1 MKSETN
7 NPAPKKSPH
16 PPALPRPLRP
26 PLSQCQRLAHTNT
39 KGIAVKRHPTY
50 SWLAAAS
57 ITVLAG
63 CASLSPDGGTQ
74 DITAATAPSLDAL
87 GVPKAQ
93 IVAAPTAG
101 AQETVRSLLAAPS
114 LSMENAVRIALLN
127 NPSVTQSFAQLR
139 ISEADRV
146 QAATLPNPHFSFMR
160 AVEGDKIM
168 LERAIGLNIMGIL
181 ALPWRSQWQGQQHEL
196 AKLQAAQE
204 IVRIAA
210 STRKAWISA
219 VAAQQ
224 TAQYAAQ
231 AKLAAEASGE
241 LARRMARV
249 GNWSKLSQ
257 AKEQAMLLD
266 AATMQAKAEN
276 TAFSERERLIRLMGL
291 WGNETNFK
299 LPDRLPDLPKGVLDS
314 QGIEA
319 QALAQRLDVRAA
331 SQKTEY
337 VAKSLGLVR
346 AAGFI
351 NALDL
356 RVIRETTT
364 DTTTGDKE
372 RLKGWELELPI
383 PIFDWGGAA
392 NAKARATYMQAVAQ
406 VRSSAINAR
415 SEVREAWHSYRSAY
429 DVAKNYRDEIVPL
442 RKFINDE
449 NLLRYNGMLIGI
461 FELFA
466 DTRTNIA
473 AVSASIDATRDFW
486 LIETDL
492 QTALTGTSPGGMA
505 SLTTAPAGA
514 SDEAKGH

>member
-1 MKSETN
+1 MKTL
-7 NPAPKKSPH
+7 H
-16 PPALPRPLRP
+16 HFRRTG
-26 PLSQCQRLAHTNT
+26 LA
-39 KGIAVKRHPTY
+39 
-50 SWLAAAS
+50 LAALV
-57 ITVLAG
+57 VLAS
-63 CASLSPDGGTQ
+63 CATLSPDGGTQ
-74 DITAATAPSLDAL
+74 EITAASAPSLDAF
-87 GVPKAQ
+87 GIPKAQ
-93 IVAAPTAG
+93 IAASPTAQT
-101 AQETVRSLLAAPS
+101 QEAVNSWLAAPS
-114 LSMENAVRIALLN
+114 LSMESAVCIALLN
-127 NPSVTQSFAQLR
+127 NPSVASSFAQLR
-139 ISEADRV
+139 ISEAERV

-160 AVEGDKIM
+160 AVEGDKVM
-168 LERAIGLNIMGIL
+168 LERALGLNIMGIL

-204 IVRIAA
+204 IIRIAA

-231 AKLAAEASGE
+231 AKIAAEASGE
-241 LARRMARV
+241 LARRMARA
-249 GNWSKLSQ
+249 GNWSKLNQ

-276 TAFSERERLIRLMGL
+276 TAFSEREKLIRLMGL
-291 WGNETNFK
+291 WGDQTRFK
-299 LPDRLPDLPKGVLDS
+299 LPDRLPDLPKEVRDS

-331 SQKTEY
+331 AQQADY
-337 VAKSLGLVR
+337 VAKSQGFVR

-356 RVIRETTT
+356 KLIRETTT

-372 RLKGWELELPI
+372 RLRGWELELPI

-392 NAKARATYMQAVAQ
+392 NAKAQATYMQSVAS
-406 VRSSAINAR
+406 VRASAINAR
-415 SEVREAWHSYRSAY
+415 SEVREAWHSYRTAY
-429 DVAKNYRDEIVPL
+429 DVAKNYRDEVVPL

-449 NLLRYNGMLIGI
+449 TLLRYNGMLTSI
-461 FELFA
+461 FELFS
-466 DTRTNIA
+466 DTRANIA
-473 AVSASIDATRDFW
+473 AVSASIDAQRDFW

-505 SLTTAPAGA
+505 SLAAAPAGGG
-514 SDEAKGH
+514 EAKGH

>member
-1 MKSETN
+1 MKTLTS
-7 NPAPKKSPH
+7 
-16 PPALPRPLRP
+16 
-26 PLSQCQRLAHTNT
+26 LSRTSVA
-39 KGIAVKRHPTY
+39 
-50 SWLAAAS
+50 LAALL
-57 ITVLAG
+57 VLAG
-63 CASLSPDGGTQ
+63 CASLSPDSGVQ
-74 DITAATAPSLDAL
+74 DITATSATSLDAL
-87 GVPKAQ
+87 GVSKAS
-93 IVAAPTAG
+93 IAASPTAQS
-101 AQETVRSLLAAPS
+101 QEAVNSLLAAPM
-114 LSMENAVRIALLN
+114 LSMDSAVRIALLN
-127 NPSVTQSFAQLR
+127 NPSVAMSFAQLR
-139 ISEADRV
+139 ISEAERV

-160 AVEGDKIM
+160 AVEGDKVM
-168 LERAIGLNIMGIL
+168 LERALGFNLMGLL

-204 IVRIAA
+204 IVRLAA

-249 GNWSKLSQ
+249 GNWSKLNQ

-276 TAFSERERLIRLMGL
+276 TAFSEREKLIRLMGL
-291 WGNETNFK
+291 WGEQTRFK
-299 LPDRLPDLPKGVLDS
+299 LPDRLPDLPKEVRDS

-331 SQKTEY
+331 AQQTDY

-346 AAGFI
+346 ASGFL

-356 RVIRETTT
+356 KVIRETTT
-364 DTTTGDKE
+364 DTSTGDKE
-372 RLKGWELELPI
+372 RLRGWEIELTI

-392 NAKARATYMQAVAQ
+392 NAKSQATYMQSLAQ
-406 VRSSAINAR
+406 VRASAINAR
-415 SEVREAWHSYRSAY
+415 SEVREAWHSYRAAH
-429 DVAKNYRDEIVPL
+429 DIAKNYRDEIVPL

-466 DTRTNIA
+466 DTRANIA
-473 AVSASIDATRDFW
+473 AVSASIDALRDFW

-505 SLTTAPAGA
+505 SLAAAPAGGGG
-514 SDEAKGH
+514 EAKGH

>member
-1 MKSETN
+1 MKTLTS
-7 NPAPKKSPH
+7 
-16 PPALPRPLRP
+16 
-26 PLSQCQRLAHTNT
+26 LSRTSVA
-39 KGIAVKRHPTY
+39 
-50 SWLAAAS
+50 LAALL
-57 ITVLAG
+57 VLAG
-63 CASLSPDGGTQ
+63 CASLSPDSGVQ
-74 DITAATAPSLDAL
+74 DITATSATSLDAL
-87 GVPKAQ
+87 GVSKAS
-93 IVAAPTAG
+93 IAASPTAQS
-101 AQETVRSLLAAPS
+101 QEAVNSLLAAPM
-114 LSMENAVRIALLN
+114 LSMDSAVRIALLN
-127 NPSVTQSFAQLR
+127 NPSVAMSFAQLR
-139 ISEADRV
+139 ISEAERV

-160 AVEGDKIM
+160 AVEGDKVM
-168 LERAIGLNIMGIL
+168 LERALGFNLMGLL

-204 IVRIAA
+204 IVRLAA

-249 GNWSKLSQ
+249 GNWSKLNQ

-276 TAFSERERLIRLMGL
+276 TAFSEREKLIRLMGL
-291 WGNETNFK
+291 WGEQTRFK
-299 LPDRLPDLPKGVLDS
+299 LPDRLPDLPKEVRDS

-331 SQKTEY
+331 AQQTDY

-346 AAGFI
+346 ASGFL

-356 RVIRETTT
+356 KVIRETTT
-364 DTTTGDKE
+364 DTSTGDKE
-372 RLKGWELELPI
+372 RLRGWEIELPI

-392 NAKARATYMQAVAQ
+392 NAKSQATYMQSLAQ
-406 VRSSAINAR
+406 VRASAINAR
-415 SEVREAWHSYRSAY
+415 SEVREAWHSYRAAH
-429 DVAKNYRDEIVPL
+429 DIAKNYRDEIVPL

-466 DTRTNIA
+466 DTRANIA
-473 AVSASIDATRDFW
+473 AVSASIDALRDF
-486 LIETDL
+486 
-492 QTALTGTSPGGMA
+492 
-505 SLTTAPAGA
+505 
-514 SDEAKGH
+514 

>member
-1 MKSETN
+1 MKTLHHFSRTG
-7 NPAPKKSPH
+7 
-16 PPALPRPLRP
+16 
-26 PLSQCQRLAHTNT
+26 LA
-39 KGIAVKRHPTY
+39 
-50 SWLAAAS
+50 LAALV
-57 ITVLAG
+57 VLAS
-63 CASLSPDGGTQ
+63 CATLSPDGGTQ
-74 DITAATAPSLDAL
+74 DITAASAPSLDAL

-93 IVAAPTAG
+93 IAAAATAQTQEAVAT
-101 AQETVRSLLAAPS
+101 LLAAPPLS
-114 LSMENAVRIALLN
+114 LDSAMRIALLN
-127 NPSVTQSFAQLR
+127 NPSVATSLAQLR
-139 ISEADRV
+139 ISEAERV

-160 AVEGDKIM
+160 AVEGDKVF

-204 IVRIAA
+204 IIRIAA
-210 STRKAWISA
+210 ATRKAWISA

-231 AKLAAEASGE
+231 AKIAAEASGE

-276 TAFSERERLIRLMGL
+276 TAFSEREKLIRLMGL
-291 WGNETNFK
+291 WGDQTRFK
-299 LPDRLPDLPKGVLDS
+299 LPDRLPDLPKEVRDS

-319 QALAQRLDVRAA
+319 QALSQRLDVRAA
-331 SQKTEY
+331 AQQADY
-337 VAKSLGLVR
+337 VAKSQGYVR
-346 AAGFI
+346 ASGFI

-356 RVIRETTT
+356 KLIRETTT
-364 DTTTGDKE
+364 DQITGDKE
-372 RLKGWELELPI
+372 RKRGWELELPI

-392 NAKARATYMQAVAQ
+392 NAKSQATYMQSVAK
-406 VRSSAINAR
+406 VRASAINAR
-415 SEVREAWHSYRSAY
+415 SEVREAWHSYRTAY

-466 DTRTNIA
+466 DTRANIA
-473 AVSASIDATRDFW
+473 AVSASIDAQRDFW

-505 SLTTAPAGA
+505 SLAATPAGGG
-514 SDEAKGH
+514 EAKGH

>member
-1 MKSETN
+1 MKT
-7 NPAPKKSPH
+7 
-16 PPALPRPLRP
+16 
-26 PLSQCQRLAHTNT
+26 HTSLGRT
-39 KGIAVKRHPTY
+39 GVA
-50 SWLAAAS
+50 LAAAL
-57 ITVLAG
+57 VLAG
-63 CASLSPDGGTQ
+63 CASLSPDSGSQ
-74 DITAATAPSLDAL
+74 DITSQSAQSLDAL

-93 IVAAPTAG
+93 LAVQPNAQT
-101 AQETVRSLLAAPS
+101 QETVSKLLAAPTLS
-114 LSMENAVRIALLN
+114 LDSAVRIALLN
-127 NPSVTQSFAQLR
+127 SPSVASSFAQLR
-139 ISEADRV
+139 ISEAERV
-146 QAATLPNPHFSFMR
+146 QAATLPNPHFSFMK
-160 AVEGDKIM
+160 AVEGDKVM
-168 LERAIGLNIMGIL
+168 LERAIGLNVMGIL

-196 AKLQAAQE
+196 AKLQAAQD
-204 IVRIAA
+204 IVRLAA
-210 STRKAWISA
+210 NTRKAWISA

-249 GNWSKLSQ
+249 GNWSKLNQ

-276 TAFSERERLIRLMGL
+276 TAFSEREKLIRLMGL
-291 WGNETNFK
+291 WGDQTRFK
-299 LPDRLPDLPKGVLDS
+299 LPDRLPDLPKEVRDS

-331 SQKTEY
+331 AQQADY
-337 VAKSLGLVR
+337 VARSLGLVK
-346 AAGFI
+346 ASGFL

-356 RVIRETTT
+356 KVIRETTT
-364 DTTTGDKE
+364 DKITGDKE
-372 RLKGWELELPI
+372 RLRGWELELPI

-392 NAKARATYMQAVAQ
+392 NARAQATYMQSVST
-406 VRSSAINAR
+406 VRASAINAR
-415 SEVREAWHSYRSAY
+415 SEVREAWHSYRTAY

-461 FELFA
+461 FELFS
-466 DTRTNIA
+466 DTRANIA
-473 AVSASIDATRDFW
+473 AVSASIDAQRDFW

-505 SLTTAPAGA
+505 SLAAAPAGGGGNA
-514 SDEAKGH
+514 APH

>member
-1 MKSETN
+1 MKTLHHFSRTG
-7 NPAPKKSPH
+7 
-16 PPALPRPLRP
+16 
-26 PLSQCQRLAHTNT
+26 LA
-39 KGIAVKRHPTY
+39 
-50 SWLAAAS
+50 LAALV
-57 ITVLAG
+57 VLAS
-63 CASLSPDGGTQ
+63 CATLSPDGGTQ
-74 DITAATAPSLDAL
+74 DITAASAPSLDAL

-93 IVAAPTAG
+93 IAAAATAQTQEAVAT
-101 AQETVRSLLAAPS
+101 LLAAPS
-114 LSMENAVRIALLN
+114 LSLDSAMRIALLN
-127 NPSVTQSFAQLR
+127 NPAVATSLAQLR
-139 ISEADRV
+139 ISEAERV

-160 AVEGDKIM
+160 AVEGDKVF
-168 LERAIGLNIMGIL
+168 LERAIGLNT
-181 ALPWRSQWQGQQHEL
+181 
-196 AKLQAAQE
+196 AQE
-204 IVRIAA
+204 IIRIAA

-224 TAQYAAQ
+224 TAQYAGQ
-231 AKLAAEASGE
+231 AKIAAEASGE

-276 TAFSERERLIRLMGL
+276 TAFSEREKLIRLMGL
-291 WGNETNFK
+291 WGDQTRFK
-299 LPDRLPDLPKGVLDS
+299 LPDRLPDLPKEVRDS

-319 QALAQRLDVRAA
+319 QALSQRLDVRAA
-331 SQKTEY
+331 AQQADY
-337 VAKSLGLVR
+337 VAKSQGYVR
-346 AAGFI
+346 ASGFI

-356 RVIRETTT
+356 KLIRETTT
-364 DTTTGDKE
+364 DQITGDKE
-372 RLKGWELELPI
+372 RKRGWELELPI

-392 NAKARATYMQAVAQ
+392 NAKSQATYMQSVAQ
-406 VRSSAINAR
+406 VRASAINAR
-415 SEVREAWHSYRSAY
+415 SEVREAWHSYRTAY

-466 DTRTNIA
+466 DTRANIA
-473 AVSASIDATRDFW
+473 AVSASIDAQRDFW

-505 SLTTAPAGA
+505 SLAATPAGGG
-514 SDEAKGH
+514 EAKGH